1 MITLEKLIEIISSVL
16 EIEDDIDIDSSS
28 DNIGEWD
35 SMSQVLITSEISE
48 LTNSKSDDIEELFE
62 ETSVRGIF
70 NLLNDNNLIKV

>member
-16 EIEDDIDIDSSS
+16 EVEDDIDIDSSS

>member
-28 DNIGEWD
+28 DNINEWD